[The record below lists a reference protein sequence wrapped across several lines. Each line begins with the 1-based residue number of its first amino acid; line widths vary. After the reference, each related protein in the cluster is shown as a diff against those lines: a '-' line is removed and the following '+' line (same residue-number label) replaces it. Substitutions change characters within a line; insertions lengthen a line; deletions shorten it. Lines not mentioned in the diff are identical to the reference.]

1 MLDELGLDSSR
12 GLSWRVLILDWLG
25 GLGRL
30 GWVGLGPRR
39 QPALFELEKVGKAVP
54 RWAGGGGILGLVKA
68 VGGPRFFLRFSFKM
82 VLNLQFAMFFEVFPA
97 KDIRSLIHRHDFMR

>member
-1 MLDELGLDSSR
+1 MSCGQISL
-12 GLSWRVLILDWLG
+12 LILDWLG

-68 VGGPRFFLRFSFKM
+68 VGGPRFFFPFQLQNGFKFAIRN
-82 VLNLQFAMFFEVFPA
+82 VL
-97 KDIRSLIHRHDFMR
+97 